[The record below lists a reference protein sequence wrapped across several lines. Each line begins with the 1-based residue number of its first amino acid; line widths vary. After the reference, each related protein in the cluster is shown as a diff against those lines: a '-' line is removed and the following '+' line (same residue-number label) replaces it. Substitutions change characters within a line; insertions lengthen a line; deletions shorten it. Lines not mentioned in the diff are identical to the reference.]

1 MNQVVNTIG
10 RLALLCS
17 LLGAAPSAFAAKKVD
32 CPIIKDKAI
41 QQAVAPLQAA
51 IDAAAS
57 RYEVSPKLI
66 QAVIHVRSC
75 FDAPRLSQ
83 DGEIGLMQLMPL
95 TARGFGATNTF
106 DPAENIDAGTRYL
119 SYLLKRYE
127 GDVATAVTAFV
138 ADEGWEWQQEVIH
151 TPFATVRAEVTRIIE
166 MFNRLAPDKKTY
178 KQAQATLKALAK
190 SNDAYREALTAI
202 PLPPAQKQHV
212 AWYKSRLQKV
222 HYPRP
227 VDDRSCAGFSRKAL
241 EAKAAV
247 YEDLI
252 QQAAKRHG
260 VSTGLIKSVIA
271 AESCYREMVVSPKGA
286 AGLMQLMPETAE
298 ELGVFDIFDPA
309 ENINAGTRYLAW
321 LVRRY
326 NGSYTHAIAAYNA
339 GPGRIEQNAPVTI
352 SFAETRGYIRT
363 VLTGLTRLEKSKQ
376 AIANAETLLAQWE
389 QAELEYQ
396 AALRGET
403 LAKAPEPETAAPDV
417 IPAEL
422 TTAALALPVAA
433 TELNAAQAIPAMSQ
447 GIVRVKKTLPVEPE
461 PVQPE
466 NTAVIP
472 NEALP
477 IEPPPVTEAVIF
489 STEPVEPADPVPLA
503 DCNTLPDITL
513 AQTELRGSGRYGAVF
528 YNVQPGETVA
538 IIAQKLQL
546 DLTSVQL
553 LTGLLPETQPR
564 AGRDLKVAECIRIP

>member
-1 MNQVVNTIG
+1 MNQLVNTIG

-17 LLGAAPSAFAAKKVD
+17 LLGIAPSVLAAKKVD
-32 CPIIKDKAI
+32 CPIIKDRAI

-138 ADEGWEWQQEVIH
+138 ADEGWEWQQEVIN
-151 TPFATVRAEVTRIIE
+151 TPFASVRAEATRIIE

-202 PLPPAQKQHV
+202 PLPPEQKQHL

-227 VDDRSCAGFSRKAL
+227 VDDRSCVGFSGKVLA
-241 EAKAAV
+241 AKAAT
-247 YEDLI
+247 YEGLI

-260 VSTGLIKSVIA
+260 VSAGLIKSVMA

-352 SFAETRGYIRT
+352 SFAETRGYIRK
-363 VLTGLTRLEKSKQ
+363 VLTGLIRLEKSKQ

-403 LAKAPEPETAAPDV
+403 LAKAPEPEPETTTPEA
-417 IPAEL
+417 IPADL

-433 TELNAAQAIPAMSQ
+433 TELNAAQAIPAINQ
-447 GIVRVKKTLPVEPE
+447 GVVRVKKVIPVEP
-461 PVQPE
+461 V
-466 NTAVIP
+466 
-472 NEALP
+472 
-477 IEPPPVTEAVIF
+477 
-489 STEPVEPADPVPLA
+489 EPVEPAPLT
-503 DCNTLPDITL
+503 DCNTLPEITL

-528 YNVQPGETVA
+528 YTVQPGETLA
-538 IIAQKLQL
+538 MIAQNLQL

-553 LTGLLPETQPR
+553 VTGLLPETQPR
-564 AGRDLKVAECIRIP
+564 AGRELKVAECIRSP